1 MPNPLEKKIN
11 DIAIKPEAPKSP
23 VSPRVPLAEEFALGF
38 RVVSSLFQLSR
49 PQGWQIQPNLQIV
62 GDKLKIQGQA
72 LLRTYPTESLT
83 IDTAIS
89 IPPLESTTTVV
100 KRDDFLSLIGFIA
113 EVGIAQDPSIGVSF
127 RYREPNTNN
136 IINSPVLENSR
147 RYRAFWILVLSNNQI
162 TAEDFLNYTSLESNG
177 DRRLAII
184 NKLEQ
189 GYLLAPN
196 LRAWAQDSNLTDGV
210 AYTLLT
216 DAIEVLPICIIKRVQ
231 NYQEDGY
238 IQGYG
243 GEGDIAQ
250 DLVSSVA
257 TTSLR
262 QNELDNEIIRRL
274 IHEICRGIPGK
285 GKVIKRVIVNLSA
298 GQASGNPG
306 KSGIAANS
314 LNGSY
319 CIGNDQR
326 IGFTNQKITQNL
338 GVTVVIASNDG
349 SGRARLATGLNTN
362 APLGSIFSADKA
374 DHRIYSIDGIEQSAL
389 GNFSNLGGSGSLQ
402 WIAGENST
410 IRPGSQ
416 AFFVPAIIFPAG
428 SGFSIPFLSCENGYF
443 SNGAAISPIN
453 IRPGI
458 SHDIAAFELPQ
469 NGEPFIVITDSAR
482 AAIHY
487 FYKLVTVVADAN
499 GVVSIPLKEKGC
511 FAFIQNYPGRIDAP
525 VCKGLVPN
533 QTYSG
538 LVYYPPRSQETWQF
552 QFAYTEYQGVG
563 IGEPDFLAGA
573 TILTTPLQILHTQG
587 GGLSV
592 HVVNSSLRESLVAM
606 HLPSLPSSLVK
617 SYDFDAPIQ
626 LPSESYDGPITLRQD
641 IPPLP
646 APNLAFPTPGQILT
660 LKTTSALRDRSLKS
674 ALYVNEQLLG
684 VRSPILA
691 SRSPYQLVIAFA
703 AKKADQIRL
712 VVITHNCHGV
722 AGENIAF
729 DPSQDTAIDIFE
741 F

>member
-1 MPNPLEKKIN
+1 MANPLEKKIN
-11 DIAIKPEAPKSP
+11 DIAIKPEAPDSP
-23 VSPRVPLAEEFALGF
+23 AKPRVPLAQEFALGF
-38 RVVSSLFQLSR
+38 QIVAYLFQLSR
-49 PQGWQIQPNLQIV
+49 PQGWQVPPICKIV
-62 GDKLKIQGQA
+62 ENKLKIQGQA
-72 LLRTYPTESLT
+72 LLRTYPTESLP
-83 IDTAIS
+83 IDTTIA

-100 KRDDFLSLIGFIA
+100 KRDDFLSLVGFIA
-113 EVGIAQDPSIGVSF
+113 EVGITQDPSIGVSF

-136 IINSPVLENSR
+136 IITSPLLENSR
-147 RYRAFWILVLSNNQI
+147 RYRAFWMLVLSNTQI
-162 TAEDFLNYTSLESNG
+162 TAEEFLNYTSLEANG
-177 DRRLAII
+177 DRRLAIV
-184 NKLEQ
+184 NKQDQ
-189 GYLLAPN
+189 GYLLSPN
-196 LRAWAQDSNLTDGV
+196 LRVWALDANLKDGV
-210 AYTLLT
+210 AYTLLP
-216 DAIEVLPICIIKRVQ
+216 DAIEILPICIIKRVQ

-243 GEGDIAQ
+243 GEGEIAQ
-250 DLVSSVA
+250 DLISSVA
-257 TTSLR
+257 NGQLLHELN
-262 QNELDNEIIRRL
+262 NEVIRRL
-274 IHEICRGIPGK
+274 IHEICRGVPGK
-285 GKVIKRVIVNLSA
+285 GKVIKRVIINLSA

-306 KSGIAANS
+306 KAGIAANS

-326 IGFTNQKITQNL
+326 IGFTNQKVTQKL

-402 WIAGENST
+402 WVAGENST

-416 AFFVPAIIFPAG
+416 AFFVPAIIYPAG
-428 SGFSIPFLSCENGYF
+428 SGFSVPFLRCEHGYF
-443 SNGAAISPIN
+443 SNGATISPIN

-458 SHDIAAFELPQ
+458 SDDIAAFELPQ
-469 NGEPFIVITDSAR
+469 DGEPFIVITDSAR
-482 AAIHY
+482 AAILY
-487 FYKLVTVVADAN
+487 IYKLVSVTADAN
-499 GVVSIPLKEKGC
+499 GVVTIPLKEKGC

-533 QTYSG
+533 QTYSA

-563 IGEPDFLAGA
+563 VAEPNFLEGA
-573 TILTTPLQILHTQG
+573 TILTPPLQVLHTQG

-592 HVVNSSLRESLVAM
+592 HVVNSSLRESLVGM
-606 HLPSLPSSLVK
+606 HLPSLPSSPIK

-626 LPSESYDGPITLRQD
+626 LPSESYDGPITLRHD

-646 APNLAFPTPGQILT
+646 APNLAFPTPGQVIS
-660 LKTTSALRDRSLKS
+660 LKTTSTLQDRSLKS

-703 AKKADQIRL
+703 AKKAEQLRL
-712 VVITHNCHGV
+712 VVITHNCYGV